1 MMKIYIKFLTITYF
15 KSLLYVLAI
24 MISLVFILNYLG
36 ELDFFQKIEVESEF
50 TLFLSL
56 LKSPSMIFDMSPFIV
71 LITVQ
76 IFFVKLFNNN
86 ELITF
91 KYSGLENF
99 EIIKILI
106 ILSFITGILTS
117 TIFYYFSSNFKN
129 LYLELKSPF
138 TNDGKYLAVVTQNG
152 LWIRDKI
159 QDKTLV
165 INSSRIDKNY
175 LMGNFITEFD
185 KDYKVIKNIK
195 SNKIDVGNKEWLI
208 YEAKIYEGNNYSTF
222 DNFSLKT
229 NFDLKRIN
237 SLYSNLSSMNLF
249 ELLELRGNYKKLNY
263 SIVDVDLQILK
274 LISLPIFLILI
285 CLFSSML
292 MLRIKH
298 LSNTT
303 LQITL
308 GLFFSVIIYYLNNFF
323 YVLGSTEKLGVYLS
337 IFTPLIIL
345 SFINLLMLNKVNEK

>member
-56 LKSPSMIFDMSPFIV
+56 LNSPSMIFDMSPFIV

-138 TNDGKYLAVVTQNG
+138 TNDGKYLAVVTQMDYG
-152 LWIRDKI
+152 LEIKFKIR
-159 QDKTLV
+159 L
-165 INSSRIDKNY
+165 
-175 LMGNFITEFD
+175 
-185 KDYKVIKNIK
+185 
-195 SNKIDVGNKEWLI
+195 
-208 YEAKIYEGNNYSTF
+208 
-222 DNFSLKT
+222 
-229 NFDLKRIN
+229 
-237 SLYSNLSSMNLF
+237 
-249 ELLELRGNYKKLNY
+249 
-263 SIVDVDLQILK
+263 
-274 LISLPIFLILI
+274 
-285 CLFSSML
+285 
-292 MLRIKH
+292 
-298 LSNTT
+298 
-303 LQITL
+303 
-308 GLFFSVIIYYLNNFF
+308 
-323 YVLGSTEKLGVYLS
+323 
-337 IFTPLIIL
+337 
-345 SFINLLMLNKVNEK
+345 